1 MVRSQP
7 RWPQQSRSRLIDG
20 LVDALMTQPH
30 PRLGGE
36 PHPQL
41 TADLL
46 RAPPL
51 VQKLR
56 DHLSEFGVGLN
67 PSPMI
72 AGATRGRA
80 TVRIERTVTPTSGGV
95 AAQLARDRRGCP
107 TQPVR
112 NLSEVGDAVRP
123 LRVYVDETHLNCT
136 KGSVELAVAAVALI
150 SEPRV
155 LRAPEDLLGLP
166 D

>member
-20 LVDALMTQPH
+20 LVDALVTQPH

-36 PHPQL
+36 PHPQM

-56 DHLSEFGVGLN
+56 DHLSEFAVDLN

-72 AGATRGRA
+72 AGATRRRRNGAHRTDGNPDFWSRCRNDIVVDPVGHVLLGA
-80 TVRIERTVTPTSGGV
+80 RVRI
-95 AAQLARDRRGCP
+95 
-107 TQPVR
+107 
-112 NLSEVGDAVRP
+112 
-123 LRVYVDETHLNCT
+123 
-136 KGSVELAVAAVALI
+136 
-150 SEPRV
+150 
-155 LRAPEDLLGLP
+155 
-166 D
+166 

>member
-112 NLSEVGDAVRP
+112 NLSDAQA
-123 LRVYVDETHLNCT
+123 RVAPD
-136 KGSVELAVAAVALI
+136 
-150 SEPRV
+150 PRS
-155 LRAPEDLLGLP
+155 RSAPP
-166 D
+166 ATRTSS